1 MPAQL
6 SRRAFTQTT
15 LSTLLTTS
23 LLQTLFD
30 RDAFAAD
37 VQPITERWLRDV
49 VAVSHDLKGKA
60 LTQVEW
66 QAKIERLFGQVELDD
81 LLRLIDF
88 EKLVADG
95 KLAERGERSVRV
107 VFPKVEGVA
116 ESLPFGRQ
124 VFMVKKDRSIV
135 PHGHNNMATAFLVLK
150 GEFHGRHY
158 DRVEDSATH
167 MVIRPTLDRAF
178 GPGGASTISDFKDN
192 VHWFKAVSDAAFIF
206 NIHVTDYNSSSGKE
220 TGRVYIDPNGE
231 KLSGG
236 LVRAR
241 IVNHAEV
248 LKMYG

>member
-1 MPAQL
+1 MSLEL
-6 SRRAFTQTT
+6 SRRAFTQTS
-15 LSTLLTTS
+15 LSTLLTTG

-30 RDAFAAD
+30 RDAFAAE
-37 VQPITERWLRDV
+37 VKPITQQWLRDV
-49 VAVSHDLKGKA
+49 VSVSADLKGKA
-60 LTQVEW
+60 LKQVEW
-66 QAKIERLFGQVELDD
+66 QAKIERLFGKVELDD

-95 KLAERGERSVRV
+95 KFAERGERSVPV
-107 VFPKVEGVA
+107 KFPDIEGIA
-116 ESLPFGRQ
+116 AGLPFGRQ

-158 DRVEDSATH
+158 DRIEDSATH
-167 MVIRPTLDRAF
+167 MVIRPTLDRPF
-178 GPGGASTISDFKDN
+178 GPGGASSISDFKDN
-192 VHWFKAVSDAAFIF
+192 VHWFKATSDAAFIF
-206 NIHVTDYNSSSGKE
+206 NIHVMDYNSGSGKE
-220 TGRVYIDPNGE
+220 TGRIYIDPNGE

-241 IVNHAEV
+241 IVNHDEV